1 MPANVDQGLPKSG
14 GSQSAREFSV
24 LDILS
29 ALVPVFGIIVLG
41 MCVERM
47 GSLPKGTPAALNQ
60 FVFRVSLPALL
71 FYAVARKT
79 PEELARGGFAAG
91 TVAGMLLAFALGY
104 LLCSRWGRRHGPDV
118 AVLAQAASFP
128 NSAFLGLPIV
138 TALVP
143 GSDDAVLAGGMVS
156 VLCLAVLLV
165 TMARLEAIRRGGGLS
180 LRVLREVA
188 MALGR
193 NPILLASVAGVAV
206 SLSGL
211 GLARPVAAMASMLG
225 ATASPCAL
233 FGIGMVLAAQLTA
246 EGAGCPPDGVG
257 SGSGDGGECD
267 PQALS
272 PLVRQVVVNVVK
284 LFAHPALTWLCL
296 WAFGVRG
303 QWLGMGV
310 LFAAMPTA
318 AVAYVVAESYGAGAR
333 DTSRAI
339 VVSTLLS
346 ALTLFGA
353 VVLLRGLELL

>member
-1 MPANVDQGLPKSG
+1 M
-14 GSQSAREFSV
+14 

-41 MCVERM
+41 MFVERL
-47 GSLPKGTPAALNQ
+47 GSLPRGTPAALNQ

-104 LLCSRWGRRHGPDV
+104 LLCSRGGRRNGPDI
-118 AVLAQAASFP
+118 AVLAQAGSFP

-138 TALVP
+138 VSLLP
-143 GSDDAVLAGGMVS
+143 GNDDAVLAGGMVS

-165 TMARLEAIRRGGGLS
+165 TMARLEAIRKGGGLS
-180 LRVLREVA
+180 WRVLREVSA
-188 MALGR
+188 ALGR

-211 GLARPVAAMASMLG
+211 GLAGPVATMASMLG

-246 EGAGCPPDGVG
+246 EGAGCPPE
-257 SGSGDGGECD
+257 SGGGGECD
-267 PQALS
+267 PEALS
-272 PLVRQVVVNVVK
+272 PLARQVVVNAVK

-303 QWLGMGV
+303 HWLGMGV

-339 VVSTLLS
+339 VVSTMLS

-353 VVLLRGLELL
+353 VVLLRHLELL

>member
-1 MPANVDQGLPKSG
+1 M
-14 GSQSAREFSV
+14 

-41 MCVERM
+41 MCVERL

-79 PEELARGGFAAG
+79 PQELAHGGFAAG

-104 LLCSRWGRRHGPDV
+104 ALCSRGGRRNGPDI

-138 TALVP
+138 AALLP
-143 GSDDAVLAGGMVS
+143 GNDDAVLAGGIVS

-165 TMARLEAIRRGGGLS
+165 TMARLEAIRSGGGMS
-180 LRVLREVA
+180 WRVLRHVSS
-188 MALGR
+188 ALGR
-193 NPILLASVAGVAV
+193 NPILLATLAGVAV

-246 EGAGCPPDGVG
+246 EGAGCPPE
-257 SGSGDGGECD
+257 GGASECD

-272 PLVRQVVVNVVK
+272 PLARQVVVNAVK
-284 LFAHPALTWLCL
+284 LFGHPALTWLCL

-303 QWLGMGV
+303 HWLGMGV

-339 VVSTLLS
+339 VVSTMLS
-346 ALTLFGA
+346 ALTLFGT
-353 VVLLRGLELL
+353 VVLLRHLEIL

>member
-1 MPANVDQGLPKSG
+1 M
-14 GSQSAREFSV
+14 

-41 MCVERM
+41 MCVERL
-47 GSLPKGTPAALNQ
+47 GSLPRGTPAALNQ

-71 FYAVARKT
+71 FNAVARKT
-79 PEELARGGFAAG
+79 PQELAHGGFAAG

-104 LLCSRWGRRHGPDV
+104 LLCSRGGRRNGPDI

-138 TALVP
+138 AALLP
-143 GSDDAVLAGGMVS
+143 GNDDAVLAGGIVS

-165 TMARLEAIRRGGGLS
+165 TMARLEAVRSGGGMS
-180 LRVLREVA
+180 WRVLRQVSS
-188 MALGR
+188 ALGR
-193 NPILLASVAGVAV
+193 NPILLATLAGVAV

-246 EGAGCPPDGVG
+246 EGAGCPPEGG
-257 SGSGDGGECD
+257 AGECD

-272 PLVRQVVVNVVK
+272 PLARQVVVNAVK
-284 LFAHPALTWLCL
+284 LFGHPALTWLCL

-303 QWLGMGV
+303 HWLGMGV

-339 VVSTLLS
+339 VVSTMLS
-346 ALTLFGA
+346 ALTLFGT
-353 VVLLRGLELL
+353 VVLLRHLEIL

>member
-1 MPANVDQGLPKSG
+1 M
-14 GSQSAREFSV
+14 

-104 LLCSRWGRRHGPDV
+104 LLCSRGGRRHGPEV

-138 TALVP
+138 TSLVP
-143 GSDDAVLAGGMVS
+143 GNDDAVLAGGMVS

-180 LRVLREVA
+180 WRVLREVA
-188 MALGR
+188 AALGR

-246 EGAGCPPDGVG
+246 EGAGCPPEGM
-257 SGSGDGGECD
+257 GDGSGECD

-272 PLVRQVVVNVVK
+272 PLARQVAVNAVK

-318 AVAYVVAESYGAGAR
+318 AVAYVVAESYGAGTR

-339 VVSTLLS
+339 VVSTMLS
-346 ALTLFGA
+346 ALTLFGI
-353 VVLLRGLELL
+353 VVLLRHLELL

>member
-1 MPANVDQGLPKSG
+1 M
-14 GSQSAREFSV
+14 

-41 MCVERM
+41 MCMERL

-79 PEELARGGFAAG
+79 PQELAHGGFAAG

-104 LLCSRWGRRHGPDV
+104 VLCSRGGRRNGPDV

-138 TALVP
+138 AALLP
-143 GSDDAVLAGGMVS
+143 GNDDAVLAGGIVS

-165 TMARLEAIRRGGGLS
+165 TMARLEAIRSGGGMS
-180 LRVLREVA
+180 WRVLRQVSS
-188 MALGR
+188 ALGR
-193 NPILLASVAGVAV
+193 NPILLATLAGVAV

-246 EGAGCPPDGVG
+246 EGAGCPVEGG
-257 SGSGDGGECD
+257 TGECD

-272 PLVRQVVVNVVK
+272 PLARQVAVNAVK

-303 QWLGMGV
+303 HWLGMGV

-339 VVSTLLS
+339 VVSTMLS
-346 ALTLFGA
+346 ALTLFGT
-353 VVLLRGLELL
+353 VVLLRHLEIL

>member
-1 MPANVDQGLPKSG
+1 M
-14 GSQSAREFSV
+14 

-41 MCVERM
+41 MCVERL

-79 PEELARGGFAAG
+79 PGELAHGGFAAG

-104 LLCSRWGRRHGPDV
+104 LLCSRGGRRNGPDI

-138 TALVP
+138 AALLP
-143 GSDDAVLAGGMVS
+143 GNDDAVLAGGIVS

-165 TMARLEAIRRGGGLS
+165 TMARLEAIRSGGELS
-180 LRVLREVA
+180 WLVLRQVSS
-188 MALGR
+188 ALGR
-193 NPILLASVAGVAV
+193 NPILLATLAGVAV

-246 EGAGCPPDGVG
+246 EGAGCPPERGG
-257 SGSGDGGECD
+257 GSGDGSGECA

-272 PLVRQVVVNVVK
+272 PLARQVVVNAVK
-284 LFAHPALTWLCL
+284 LFGHPALTWLCL

-303 QWLGMGV
+303 HWLGMGV

-339 VVSTLLS
+339 VVSTMLS
-346 ALTLFGA
+346 ALTLFGT
-353 VVLLRGLELL
+353 VVLLRHLEIL